1 MACILINGEVQ
12 STFSIKDLEK
22 AIRDILSTEEKQMI
36 ISPEGGIGYM
46 SRKQYCE
53 DMFKTVIS
61 DKNIGFICPSQIQED
76 IDKEIIN
83 SLHSYKLFSKYL
95 SNG

>member
-1 MACILINGEVQ
+1 MACILINDEVQ

-22 AIRDILSTEEKQMI
+22 AISDILSTEEQQII
-36 ISPEGGIGYM
+36 ISPEGGIGYI
-46 SRKQYCE
+46 SRKEYAERNFSKLIEPTQC
-53 DMFKTVIS
+53 
-61 DKNIGFICPSQIQED
+61 QED

-83 SLHSYKLFSKYL
+83 SFHSYKPFSKYL

>member
-36 ISPEGGIGYM
+36 ISPEGGIGYI
-46 SRKQYCE
+46 SRKEYAERSFPKLIEPTQY
-53 DMFKTVIS
+53 
-61 DKNIGFICPSQIQED
+61 QEYIIKD
-76 IDKEIIN
+76 IVDN
-83 SLHSYKLFSKYL
+83 FRSYKPFSKYL

>member
-1 MACILINGEVQ
+1 MVNGEVQ
-12 STFSIKDLEK
+12 SSFTIKDLENSIK
-22 AIRDILSTEEKQMI
+22 NILSSEEKQMI

-76 IDKEIIN
+76 IYKEIIN

>member
-12 STFSIKDLEK
+12 STLTIKDLEK
-22 AIRDILSTEEKQMI
+22 AICDIFSEDKTI
-36 ISPEGGIGYM
+36 DTFPTSIS
-46 SRKQYCE
+46 
-53 DMFKTVIS
+53 FKTVIPE
-61 DKNIGFICPSQIQED
+61 KNVSFICPSQIQED

-83 SLHSYKLFSKYL
+83 SLHSYKPFSKCL

>member
-1 MACILINGEVQ
+1 MACIIINGEVQ